1 IVALKLLAPALAT
14 NSLARARFVR
24 EARAAAGVI
33 HDNVVPIHAVD
44 ECAGLPYL
52 VMQFVKGRTLAERIR
67 ATGPLRL
74 EEILRIGAQTAAGL
88 TAAHAQGLIHRDV
101 KPGNILLENSVER
114 VKLTDFGL
122 ARAVDD
128 AGLTRTGE
136 LAGTPEF
143 MSPEQAGNGAVDH
156 RADLFSL
163 GSVLYAMCT
172 GASPFKADS
181 VLAAIRKVCDE
192 QPPPVHELN
201 PALPRWLSDIVA
213 RLMAKAPAQRFQS
226 AQELRELLE
235 HYLAGCST
243 ET

>member
-52 VMQFVKGRTLAERIR
+52 AMQFVPGRTLADRIR

-88 TAAHAQGLIHRDV
+88 AAAHAQGLTHRDV

-143 MSPEQAGNGAVDH
+143 MSPEQASSEPVDH
-156 RADLFSL
+156 RADLFSF

-172 GASPFKADS
+172 GISPFQATS
-181 VLAAIRKVCDE
+181 VIAVIRKLCDR
-192 QPPPVHELN
+192 QARPVHEVT
-201 PALPRWLSDIVA
+201 PSIPRWL
-213 RLMAKAPAQRFQS
+213 
-226 AQELRELLE
+226 
-235 HYLAGCST
+235 
-243 ET
+243 